1 MNRIELRL
9 DEELYQQLCQA
20 KPRSLSL
27 PAFCAFLIEEKVGR
41 LDRGPRVPAYCVGA
55 GTTDQSETPMQDLP
69 TEQIKQLDGVSSD
82 LDLGFPLEPKK
93 NPRIYKAINEQLNAV
108 TEVPAARNGRV
119 RKPKAEGSPEFESF
133 WRQYQAIKR
142 RASNQSKP
150 RALEVWD
157 KVVANTTPSAL
168 CDALTRAVA
177 QQARQEREGGF
188 ASPFPDCFRWLRDGY
203 YEAFLDNSTPAV
215 VIPSCRTSRH
225 RLAKT
230 LTAPSDDCSQTR
242 CGITRHQ
249 IPQTALW
256 LLRVP

>member
-1 MNRIELRL
+1 MNRVELRL
-9 DEELYQQLCQA
+9 DEKLYQQLCQA
-20 KPRSLSL
+20 KPKSLSL
-27 PAFCAFLIEEKVGR
+27 PAFCAFLIEEKVGG
-41 LDRGPRVPAYCVGA
+41 LDSGPTVRAYCVGA
-55 GTTDQSETPMQDLP
+55 GTTGLVETSMQDLP
-69 TEQIKQLDGVSSD
+69 TEQVKQLEGVSSD

-93 NPRIYKAINEQLNAV
+93 KSKNIYKAINEQLSAV
-108 TEVPAARNGRV
+108 TEVPAARNGRI

-150 RALEVWD
+150 RALAVWD
-157 KVVANTTPSAL
+157 EVMASKTPDAL

-215 VIPSCRTSRH
+215 VIPKLPDFTPPPEFPD
-225 RLAKT
+225 
-230 LTAPSDDCSQTR
+230 APF
-242 CGITRHQ
+242 
-249 IPQTALW
+249 
-256 LLRVP
+256 